1 MAGPWNKYFV
11 KHVWNI
17 YRKIDTYH
25 QAVISI
31 FATTYYKVIEQA
43 QNDESTK
50 FLEIALERT
59 KDMYPKYDY
68 VLDNRI
74 RKKWSKKVS

>member
-1 MAGPWNKYFV
+1 MKNIEKY
-11 KHVWNI
+11 
-17 YRKIDTYH
+17 DTYN
-25 QAVISI
+25 QAVRSI
-31 FATTYYKVIEQA
+31 FASSYCMVIEQA

-74 RKKWSKKVS
+74 SKKWSKKVS